1 MASLL
6 VSPGRFA
13 KMAVMICRLLWLG
26 WILGW
31 SVVSYGA
38 PVKEGG
44 RKPVVPVVRQ
54 QSSVAPLISV
64 APTLL
69 EARQGLELAEMAW
82 RVFAS
87 TLQVKVPPQKTQIIL
102 QWVVVEDPTVL
113 PREEFPGKVR
123 LTAGRKEFVI
133 ERYGEV
139 KPTQELIVRSL
150 MNAYLQALAWDGE
163 ELNGVGTIPR
173 APYWMAEGLVQK
185 AQNRHPDEIG
195 EIIHRLERTGTLPK
209 LAEVQTWEEGGAI
222 RMERLIHRAVAYWL
236 LRQAT
241 LSPVESASLRV
252 WWQSQRLTPKA
263 RYWESDGRR
272 ETWWRE
278 VARNKAP
285 QDLPL
290 LSWDQTAN
298 HVREALHFSGKLKG
312 ENESRIL
319 SILDL
324 PNSPADLADLAG
336 IKEVE
341 GKIQQAQM
349 RAHWLWQY
357 VLAKYS
363 EALTA
368 WSGGKYALYRQRLQE
383 ALALQQ
389 QLDGLVKR
397 TGDYLDWFT
406 VNYGLLVDDPEWE
419 DYRKLVQEI
428 EKAREPFE
436 GKRAADGTRTRDTE
450 LF

>member
-1 MASLL
+1 MFL
-6 VSPGRFA
+6 
-13 KMAVMICRLLWLG
+13 RLLWLG
-26 WILGW
+26 CMVGW
-31 SVVSYGA
+31 SVASYGA
-38 PVKEGG
+38 PAKGGG
-44 RKPVVPVVRQ
+44 RKPVVSVVRQ
-54 QSSVAPLISV
+54 QSSEAPLISI
-64 APTLL
+64 APTQL
-69 EARQGLELAEMAW
+69 ESRQSLELAELSW
-82 RVFAS
+82 KVFAS
-87 TLQVKVPPQKTQIIL
+87 TLQVKVPPPNTQIVL

-113 PREEFPGKVR
+113 PPEEFPVRVR
-123 LTAGRKEFVI
+123 LVGGRKEFVI

-139 KPTQELIVRSL
+139 KATQELIVRSL

-163 ELNGVGTIPR
+163 DLTGVGTIPR
-173 APYWMAEGLVQK
+173 APYWISEGLVQK
-185 AQNRHPDEIG
+185 AHNRHPDEIA

-209 LAEVQTWEEGGAI
+209 LAEVQAWEDGGAI

-241 LSPVESASLRV
+241 TSPVESASLRV
-252 WWQSQRLTPKA
+252 WWQSQRLTTRA
-263 RYWESDGRR
+263 QYWEVDGRR

-290 LSWDQTAN
+290 LSWEQTAN

-319 SILDL
+319 SVLDL

-341 GKIQQAQM
+341 AKIQGTQM

-368 WSGGKYALYRQRLQE
+368 WSGGNYAIYRQRLQE

-389 QLDGLVKR
+389 QLDGLVKK

-406 VNYGLLVDDPEWE
+406 VNYGLLVEDPDWE
-419 DYRKLVQEI
+419 DYRKLVREI

-436 GKRAADGTRTRDTE
+436 GKRAADGTRTRDIQNHNLE
-450 LF
+450 L